1 MDARLEKIES
11 KLALAEDLL
20 DEINKAVYAQEKRL
34 AQLESAMAA
43 LREQVQTFAPPEP
56 RDPAAEI
63 PPHY

>member
-1 MDARLEKIES
+1 MDARLERIES

-20 DEINKAVYAQEKRL
+20 DELNKVFYSQEKRL

-43 LREQVQTFAPPEP
+43 LREQVQTLAPPES